1 MKNMSLKMKLI
12 SLILVAL
19 VLISAVLTKLA
30 ESQMREQNSV
40 AIQSRLDGVADASI
54 QGIERWLNLQR
65 SIVNTVT
72 AYANPADRQK
82 ALKQAE
88 LSGKFDLVYIG
99 TPSGDM
105 IRSTPRPRKGYDPRV
120 RPWYK
125 AAVAASDLVLSPAY
139 VDAVTNELVITLAKA
154 FQQAGSLAG
163 VVGGDV
169 SISQLIDDINTLEVG
184 EKGQAILLESDGRII
199 SYPDKNLLLKSATDI
214 SPALTLSKIQHLIQT
229 GDYEPIEIQ
238 GTGKYIYFEPV
249 NSANWILGII
259 LDTETETEANDLLLT
274 SFVLTSIGLTIAVVL
289 LAAYLVAFL
298 MRDLL
303 RVSSALEKIAS
314 GGGDLTRRITPNAN
328 DEVGMLATNF
338 NLFVESLH
346 GILVKLS
353 DISQQL
359 MAQSNKAAQAA
370 RDNSQSVTRQ
380 LDEINMVATAVTEM
394 SSATREIADNAD
406 HTAKNSEDTLT
417 LSQNGSKQVSQS
429 QNSINSLATEVNS
442 AKQVIEELNTH
453 AQSINSI
460 ISAIQGIAEQTNLL
474 ALNAAIEAARA
485 GETGR
490 GFAVVADEVRV
501 LSQRTHDS
509 TQEIQSTIETLQA
522 TTQRAVTIM
531 LESGKMTETSVND
544 AEAASISLDQI
555 NQSVRQISDMAV
567 QIASAAEEQTSV
579 TSEISR
585 NTEEIR
591 EVANTLVSESELA
604 ADAASDLNTLAE
616 ELETEV
622 RRFIL

>member
-19 VLISAVLTKLA
+19 VLISAVLTKVA
-30 ESQMREQNSV
+30 ESQMREQNSI

-65 SIVNTVT
+65 SIVSTVT
-72 AYANPADRQK
+72 EYSSPEDRSK

-99 TPSGDM
+99 TPSGEM

-125 AAVAASDLVLSPAY
+125 AAVAASDIVLSPAY

-154 FQQAGSLAG
+154 FQKAGSLAG

-169 SISQLIDDINTLEVG
+169 SIAQLIEDINTLEVG

-199 SYPDKNLLLKSATDI
+199 AYPNQNLLLKSATDI
-214 SPALTLSKIQHLIQT
+214 SPALTLSRIEHLMQT

-238 GTGKYIYFEPV
+238 GTEKYIYFEPV

-259 LDTETETEANDLLLT
+259 LDKETETEANDLLLT
-274 SFVLTSIGLTIAVVL
+274 SFLLTSVGLTIVVVL
-289 LAAYLVAFL
+289 IAAYLVAFL

-303 RVSSALEKIAS
+303 RVSSALEEIAS

-406 HTAKNSEDTLT
+406 HTAKNSEDTLS
-417 LSQNGSKQVSQS
+417 LSQNGSKQVAQS
-429 QNSINSLATEVNS
+429 QDSINSLATEVNS

-522 TTQRAVTIM
+522 TTQRAVNIM

-544 AEAASISLDQI
+544 AESASVSLDQI
-555 NQSVRQISDMAV
+555 NTSVRQISDMAV

-604 ADAASDLNTLAE
+604 ADAASDLNTLAQ

-622 RRFIL
+622 KRFIL

>member
-1 MKNMSLKMKLI
+1 
-12 SLILVAL
+12 
-19 VLISAVLTKLA
+19 
-30 ESQMREQNSV
+30 
-40 AIQSRLDGVADASI
+40 
-54 QGIERWLNLQR
+54 
-65 SIVNTVT
+65 
-72 AYANPADRQK
+72 
-82 ALKQAE
+82 
-88 LSGKFDLVYIG
+88 
-99 TPSGDM
+99 M
-105 IRSTPRPRKGYDPRV
+105 I
-120 RPWYK
+120 
-125 AAVAASDLVLSPAY
+125 SPAY